1 MRQPKEVI
9 HDVGI
14 LITEISAVGVGLRVN
29 YAISLLG
36 EVIRHLS
43 DPELTSAWNFH
54 IWGDL
59 ATAASDLNMSTVFD
73 GIPKDNVKAPT
84 EKLKQIAREFEV
96 DQLPGFTVID
106 PGLQALIDFMNPS
119 WKPKSG

>member
-1 MRQPKEVI
+1 MRESKEVI

-29 YAISLLG
+29 YAIGLLG
-36 EVIRHLS
+36 QVIRHLS
-43 DPELTSAWNFH
+43 DPKLTPASNFH

-59 ATAASDLNMSTVFD
+59 ATAASELSMSTIFD
-73 GIPKDNVKAPT
+73 DIPKENVKAPT

-106 PGLQALIDFMNPS
+106 PELQGLIDFMNPN
-119 WKPKSG
+119 WKPKLG